1 MIQIKRGKTKNWR
14 KLKKVLAAGQPGYD
28 KNKHKLKVG
37 DGETLWK
44 ELPYASGLFAE
55 EILNSEKEAKVRYT
69 KDSED
74 TTIIT
79 YGTEGPD
86 RSTVGQLYL
95 QYYDTEPEVDHV
107 VNYGSDGIWTYRKW
121 FSGLAECWGT
131 QSLTASIQD
140 NIEDTKLYIDN
151 KTMKNIEYPFTFIE
165 TPQESAALQSPAGIV
180 WLAGRQ
186 QNSTTK
192 SGTYSLLSCNK
203 QNNATY
209 KIALNVRGF
218 WR

>member
-1 MIQIKRGKTKNWR
+1 M
-14 KLKKVLAAGQPGYD
+14 
-28 KNKHKLKVG
+28 
-37 DGETLWK
+37 
-44 ELPYASGLFAE
+44 
-55 EILNSEKEAKVRYT
+55 
-69 KDSED
+69 
-74 TTIIT
+74 
-79 YGTEGPD
+79 
-86 RSTVGQLYL
+86 
-95 QYYDTEPEVDHV
+95 DHV